1 MYVLEMFHSCV
12 TSGTVNIV
20 MFLMLAV
27 VYLWLFETI
36 SSAGI
41 SSSCYICLYLF
52 DSFLWIPKIQ

>member
-27 VYLWLFETI
+27 IYLWLFETI

-41 SSSCYICLYLF
+41 RGL
-52 DSFLWIPKIQ
+52 KIN